1 MKYISDELENI
12 KKEGLYRELNVVSNS
27 QGVYL
32 EVDGRTCLSFCS
44 NNYLGLANNPLIVNA
59 VKDAVEEYGW
69 GAGASRLVSG
79 NMTLHETLENEI
91 SLFKEKESAIV
102 FPTGYMANIG
112 AISSLVSKGD
122 LVICDKLN
130 HASIIDGCRLS
141 GADFRVYAHCDIEKL
156 ENILKKSSNY
166 PRKLI
171 VTDSVFSMDG
181 DLAPLPDIVSIA
193 SKYKAIVMVDE
204 AHGTGVFGKKGRG
217 VVEHFN
223 LNKEIDIIMGTFSK
237 AIGSLGGY
245 VCGDVDLINFLR
257 NKARS
262 FIYTTA
268 LPPAVC
274 AASIAGLK
282 LIQKQPSLRESLWDN
297 IRYLKDKLTLLN
309 FNVIT
314 SESPIIPILI
324 GDADKAVSVSKALY
338 EKGILIPAIRP
349 PTVPAN
355 SSRLRMTVMSTHTQ
369 DDLDKLLDALSDV
382 QQFVNAHKHD

>member
-1 MKYISDELENI
+1 MKYISDELINI
-12 KKEGLYRELNVVSNS
+12 KQSGLYRELKVVGNA
-27 QGVYL
+27 QDNHIEIEGK
-32 EVDGRTCLSFCS
+32 TFLSFCS
-44 NNYLGLANNPLIVNA
+44 NNYLGLANNPFVIKA

-91 SLFKEKESAIV
+91 SRFKEKEAALV
-102 FPTGYMANIG
+102 FPTGYMANLG
-112 AISSLVSKGD
+112 TISSLVSSGD

-141 GADFRVYAHCDIEKL
+141 GADFRVYPHCDMEKL
-156 ENILKKSSNY
+156 ENVLMKSSKYN
-166 PRKLI
+166 RKLI

-181 DLAPLPDIVSIA
+181 DLAPLPDIVRIA
-193 SKYKAIVMVDE
+193 GKYETMVMVDE
-204 AHGTGVFGKKGRG
+204 AHGTGVFGKNGRG

-223 LNKEIDIIMGTFSK
+223 LNKEVDIVMGTLSK

-245 VCGDVDLINFLR
+245 VTGDIDLINYLR
-257 NKARS
+257 NKART

-274 AASIAGLK
+274 AASIAGIN
-282 LIQKQPSLRESLWDN
+282 LIKRDPSIRESLWHNVRFIKDN
-297 IRYLKDKLTLLN
+297 LTSLD
-309 FNVIT
+309 FNSIS

-324 GDADKAVSVSKALY
+324 GDAQKAVDISKLLY
-338 EKGILIPAIRP
+338 ERGILIPAIRP

-355 SSRLRMTVMSTHTQ
+355 SSRLRMTVMSTHTKE
-369 DDLDKLLDALSDV
+369 DLEILLEALSEV
-382 QQFVNAHKHD
+382 QYL